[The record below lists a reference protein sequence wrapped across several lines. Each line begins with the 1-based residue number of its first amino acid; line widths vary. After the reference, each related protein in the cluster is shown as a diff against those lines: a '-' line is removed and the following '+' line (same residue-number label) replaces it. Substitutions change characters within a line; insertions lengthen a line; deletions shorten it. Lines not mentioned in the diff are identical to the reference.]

1 MGSGHFLTSA
11 IDYLAREII
20 DAQEKQAAQQGIET
34 VNEEHDINWA
44 RRQVAQRCIYG
55 VDLNPLAVEL
65 AKVSLWLR
73 TLAAEQPLA
82 FLDHHLKTGNSLVGS
97 DIEEI
102 EELESDSG
110 GDGQNAS
117 LADFGVARKGTI
129 EQLIRIYEDFIAIEN
144 QELAD
149 VKQMESKY
157 DEFERNKLRQ
167 RLEAMTNVH
176 AAEEFGIDNL
186 PSDAYERMAAAME
199 EDDEWDEIQQM
210 QWFQDAQIWAEDTK
224 YFHWKLE
231 FPEVFYE
238 DTGSKSSNPGF
249 DAIIGNP
256 PYGRSVTTGYRD
268 YLDHEFRVSEGD
280 YDSYKFF
287 LESALDVVRQT
298 GNLGYIIPN
307 TFLTNSFFEK
317 TRNYLLENTNLRD
330 VVDLADAEVFP
341 EVTINTL
348 IYICERSK
356 DTIQSEFSVHQFDTG
371 PEEIEHLHHLTN
383 GSSRLSSESFDL
395 FTSESSQ
402 SVLDKMDDSARE
414 LGELM
419 EFRTGL
425 VTGDDEKFIIQEKKN
440 QNHKKHLFERDT
452 SRYGLTWSGNWVN
465 YDVELMKSYSDA
477 GRPREQWI
485 FESDEKILVQ
495 LLTYGMKRRI
505 NAVLD
510 TDQYYVQKN
519 LVILIPESDSI
530 DAGTALAIINS
541 KLMDWYYRQNY
552 EDRAVKQT
560 HLKSLPIASSTVLSS
575 PVRSYLDSES
585 LGWIQDRGIDHADS
599 VEDAL
604 SELSSQMM
612 SLGSER
618 KQLNTHLPDY
628 LGDYSFGHKLTE
640 LNGFQPASGVAD
652 SIISSTSEDY
662 ENLRVGEGIIER
674 ENGKLVLKATARY
687 KPEDENEHETD
698 QWGYTEMEPVPVV
711 EFIGLSEREE
721 ALVEQYVPYAMDEA
735 DGFANFRESA
745 TKNNSLYDR
754 MTELSLP
761 KIADVDQGLN
771 QYIDVWEK
779 ARELESELTIADE
792 TIDHIVYGIY
802 DLTEEEIEIVVS
814 NYDSS
819 GLIGH

>member
-1 MGSGHFLTSA
+1 
-11 IDYLAREII
+11 
-20 DAQEKQAAQQGIET
+20 
-34 VNEEHDINWA
+34 
-44 RRQVAQRCIYG
+44 
-55 VDLNPLAVEL
+55 
-65 AKVSLWLR
+65 
-73 TLAAEQPLA
+73 
-82 FLDHHLKTGNSLVGS
+82 
-97 DIEEI
+97 
-102 EELESDSG
+102 
-110 GDGQNAS
+110 
-117 LADFGVARKGTI
+117 
-129 EQLIRIYEDFIAIEN
+129 
-144 QELAD
+144 
-149 VKQMESKY
+149 
-157 DEFERNKLRQ
+157 
-167 RLEAMTNVH
+167 MTNVH
-176 AAEEFGIDNL
+176 TAEEFRLNNL

-330 VVDLADAEVFP
+330 VVDLADTEVFP

-530 DAGTALAIINS
+530 DAGT
-541 KLMDWYYRQNY
+541 
-552 EDRAVKQT
+552 
-560 HLKSLPIASSTVLSS
+560 
-575 PVRSYLDSES
+575 
-585 LGWIQDRGIDHADS
+585 
-599 VEDAL
+599 
-604 SELSSQMM
+604 
-612 SLGSER
+612 
-618 KQLNTHLPDY
+618 
-628 LGDYSFGHKLTE
+628 
-640 LNGFQPASGVAD
+640 
-652 SIISSTSEDY
+652 
-662 ENLRVGEGIIER
+662 
-674 ENGKLVLKATARY
+674 
-687 KPEDENEHETD
+687 
-698 QWGYTEMEPVPVV
+698 
-711 EFIGLSEREE
+711 
-721 ALVEQYVPYAMDEA
+721 
-735 DGFANFRESA
+735 
-745 TKNNSLYDR
+745 
-754 MTELSLP
+754 
-761 KIADVDQGLN
+761 
-771 QYIDVWEK
+771 
-779 ARELESELTIADE
+779 
-792 TIDHIVYGIY
+792 
-802 DLTEEEIEIVVS
+802 
-814 NYDSS
+814 
-819 GLIGH
+819 